1 MTALYIVS
9 CVFDAFVVY
18 LLFEDIFGKRKSSVN
33 KWILMLALLAQ
44 QFISSRSLFMHD

>member
-9 CVFDAFVVY
+9 CVFDAFVIY

-33 KWILMLALLAQ
+33 KWILMLALLCTAIY
-44 QFISSRSLFMHD
+44 FIIDIK